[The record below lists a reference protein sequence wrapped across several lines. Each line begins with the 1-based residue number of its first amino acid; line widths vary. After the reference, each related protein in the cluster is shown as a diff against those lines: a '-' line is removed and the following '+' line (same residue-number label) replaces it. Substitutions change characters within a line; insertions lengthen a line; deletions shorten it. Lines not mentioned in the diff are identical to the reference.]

1 MANNDE
7 IRWQQ
12 RFDNFER
19 AWGQLSSACTKT
31 SYSELELAGLVQMF
45 EFTFELAWKT
55 LKDLLFYEGFNV
67 TSPRDAIRQGFAS
80 GLIENAELWLVALES
95 RNRLSHTY
103 DKRTATEAERLIKD
117 SYAPLLGA
125 LVEVLR
131 KKKTGA

>member
-19 AWGQLSSACTKT
+19 AWGQLSAACTKT

-55 LKDLLFYEGFNV
+55 LKDLLFYEGFDV
-67 TSPRDAIRQGFAS
+67 SSPRDAIRQGFAS
-80 GLIENAELWLVALES
+80 GLIENAELWLVALEGCQS
-95 RNRLSHTY
+95 VIHAPVFFLR
-103 DKRTATEAERLIKD
+103 RTST
-117 SYAPLLGA
+117 SAPSSGA
-125 LVEVLR
+125 
-131 KKKTGA
+131 

>member
-12 RFDNFER
+12 RFENFER
-19 AWGQLSSACTKT
+19 AWAQLSAACTKT
-31 SYSELELAGLVQMF
+31 SYSDLELAGLVQMF

-55 LKDLLFYEGFNV
+55 LKDLLFYEGYEVN
-67 TSPRDAIRQGFAS
+67 SPRDAIRQGFAS
-80 GLIENAELWLVALES
+80 GLIQNAELWLVALES

-125 LVEVLR
+125 LVEALR
-131 KKKTGA
+131 QRKAGA

>member
-1 MANNDE
+1 MPNNDE

-12 RFDNFER
+12 RFENFER
-19 AWGQLSSACTKT
+19 AWTQLSAACAQS
-31 SYSELELAGLVQMF
+31 SYSDLELAGLVQMF

-55 LKDLLFYEGFNV
+55 LKDLLFYEGYEVN
-67 TSPRDAIRQGFAS
+67 SPRDAIRQGFAA
-80 GLIENAELWLVALES
+80 GLIQNAELWLVALES

-125 LVEVLR
+125 LVEALR
-131 KKKTGA
+131 RRKTGT

>member
-1 MANNDE
+1 MANKDE
-7 IRWQQ
+7 IRWRQ
-12 RFDNFER
+12 RFENFER
-19 AWGQLSSACTKT
+19 AWTQLSAACAQS

-55 LKDLLFYEGFNV
+55 LKDLLSFEGYDVN
-67 TSPRDAIRQGFAS
+67 SPRDAIRQGFAA

-103 DKRTATEAERLIKD
+103 DKRAATEAERLIKD

-125 LVEVLR
+125 LIEALR
-131 KKKTGA
+131 HKRSGA